1 MADSKTKV
9 FSQRLTAETIETLE
23 KIKEQLGI
31 ETYSQLFDDLC
42 ERFYNPIKVNKEN
55 VEIIATLKD
64 ELKELKEIKEIYE
77 KENLP
82 LIKKCEEI
90 SESNSQLELKL
101 EDLENYNKTLV
112 SNFSEVRSQNEK
124 LETEIAQLHEKLKNS
139 VYVDPFNMKVL
150 QKVAERETRN
160 RGKDWNKSQIVNCI
174 IDFRFIKGTLNAG
187 FDSLPDHV
195 INEIR
200 KELE

>member
-23 KIKEQLGI
+23 KIKEEQGI

-42 ERFYNPIKVNKEN
+42 ERFFNPIKVNKEN
-55 VEIIATLKD
+55 EKIIDKLEKDLKVC
-64 ELKELKEIKEIYE
+64 KEL
-77 KENLP
+77 
-82 LIKKCEEI
+82 EEI
-90 SESNSQLELKL
+90 LLSEKKSILDHNEELSESKNELELKF
-101 EDLENYNKTLV
+101 EDLENYNKTLI

-139 VYVDPFNMKVL
+139 VYVGPFNMKVL

-160 RGKDWNKSQIVNCI
+160 RGKEWNKSQIVNCI
-174 IDFRFIKGTLNAG
+174 IDFRFVKGTINAG

-195 INEIR
+195 ISEIR
-200 KELE
+200 KEIE